1 MKTNQEYKN
10 AALDALKGN
19 WTQAVTAVVLFI
31 VAVDLMYFLA
41 WGVEGAASLVSDA
54 DSVWLFFVLAGLIL
68 LAVLLNGIIL
78 IPALVIGIANVFNRF
93 FIKPEGDMFRK
104 MCSLTFS
111 DMGRSFA
118 GMFMMGIIT
127 SLYSLLLVVPGIVAS
142 MSFFLVPYLL
152 KDRPELTIFET
163 LRLSRKMMEG
173 HKMQL
178 FKLQLSFLGWA
189 LLNVLTLG
197 IGALWL
203 LPYAMTTCAAFY
215 QDVKA
220 EYFMKEA
227 RQESAL

>member
-19 WTQAVTAVVLFI
+19 WAQAVTAVILFI

-54 DSVWLFFVLAGLIL
+54 DSVWLFFVLVGLIM

-118 GMFMMGIIT
+118 GMLMMRIIT

-203 LPYAMTTCAAFY
+203 LPYSMTTCAAFY

>member
-1 MKTNQEYKN
+1 MKTNKEYKN
-10 AALDALKGN
+10 EALAALKGN
-19 WTQAVTAVVLFI
+19 WSQAVTAAILFV
-31 VAVDLMYFLA
+31 VAVDMSYFLL
-41 WGVEGAASLVSDA
+41 WGVEGAASLSSSV
-54 DSVWLFFVLAGLIL
+54 DSRGLFYVLSGLII
-68 LAVLLNGIIL
+68 LANVLTGLIL
-78 IPALVIGIANVFNRF
+78 IPASVIGLANVFNSF
-93 FIKPEGDMFRK
+93 FIRPEGDMFRK

-111 DMGRSFA
+111 DIGRSVA
-118 GMFMMGIIT
+118 GMIMMGIII
-127 SLYSLLLVVPGIVAS
+127 SLYSLLLVVPGFVVS
-142 MSFFLVPYLL
+142 MSLFLVPYLL

-163 LRLSRKMMEG
+163 IRLSRKMMDG

-203 LPYAMTTCAAFY
+203 LPYMMTTCAAFY

>member
-1 MKTNQEYKN
+1 MKTNKEYKN

-19 WTQAVTAVVLFI
+19 WAQAVTAVILFI
-31 VAVDLMYFLA
+31 VAVDLGYFLA

-54 DSVWLFFVLAGLIL
+54 DSVWLFFVLAGLIM

-93 FIKPEGDMFRK
+93 FIKPEGDIFRK

-118 GMFMMGIIT
+118 GMLMMRIIT